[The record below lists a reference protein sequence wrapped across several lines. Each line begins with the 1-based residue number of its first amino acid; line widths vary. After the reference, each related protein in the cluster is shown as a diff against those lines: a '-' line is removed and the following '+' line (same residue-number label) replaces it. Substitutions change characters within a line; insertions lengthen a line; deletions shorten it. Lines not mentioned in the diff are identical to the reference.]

1 MSVKAAIGQSWAV
14 DGHQAGLEAAR
25 QAVDQL
31 GRAPVAFVWMVVSH
45 SYQIDQALAGV
56 TDVTGDAPILGFSTS
71 ASISAAGRS
80 RRSVLVGLLSGENI
94 RGRSGWWSEFS
105 QDGQA
110 CTQKML
116 TALHPDQDENQLL
129 LVVADGLG
137 ASADQLCTSLAS
149 LKLPVGGCLA
159 SGDLVRG
166 RTYQV
171 GGRQSGSGGL
181 AAAVL
186 LGDLAL
192 GVGTAHGWQ
201 PFGALT
207 RVTRLQGQWLRS
219 LDNQLPS
226 EVYAH
231 YFGYTPRQWVYPPL
245 NSMVRL
251 YPLGF
256 RDGEDFVLRSPI
268 RVEADGSLRMNTSLV
283 EGALA
288 DLMVGTQVGCVQ
300 ACRQAAQQALSA
312 LGAASPSLAVLL
324 VDAAWEMLLELE
336 PESEFNAVREILGE
350 DIPILGGYTLGQ
362 IATVAPPGTPGL
374 FNQHITVLLFGSP
387 PVVARILPTCINQ
400 AHTSHM
406 L

>member
-56 TDVTGDAPILGFSTS
+56 TEVTGDAPVLGFSTS
-71 ASISAAGRS
+71 AALSNIGRS
-80 RRSVLVGLLSGENI
+80 RRSVVVGLLSGENI
-94 RGRSGWWSEFS
+94 RGRSGWWPEFS

-110 CTQKML
+110 CTEKML
-116 TALHPDQDENQLL
+116 AALHPDPAENKLL

-137 ASADQLCTSLAS
+137 ASAELLCASLAGVN
-149 LKLPVGGCLA
+149 LPVGGCLA

-166 RTYQV
+166 RTYQI

-186 LGDLAL
+186 SGDLAI

-201 PFGALT
+201 PFGGLT
-207 RVTRLQGQWLRS
+207 RITRLQGQWLRQ

-231 YFGYTPRQWVYPPL
+231 YFGYTARQWVYPPL

-256 RDGEDFVLRSPI
+256 RAGETFAIRSPI
-268 RVEADGSLRMNTSLV
+268 RVEADGSLRMNASLV

-288 DLMVGTQVGCVQ
+288 DLMVGTQAGCVQ
-300 ACRQAAQQALSA
+300 ACRLAAQQALSA
-312 LGAASPSLAVLL
+312 LGGSVPRLAMLL

-336 PESEFNAVREILGE
+336 PESEVNAVRDILGK
-350 DIPILGGYTLGQ
+350 DIPIIGGYTLGQ
-362 IATVAPPGTPGL
+362 IASAASLDAPDL
-374 FNQHITVLLFGSP
+374 YNQHIAVLLFGQP
-387 PVVARILPTCINQ
+387 GPA
-400 AHTSHM
+400 
-406 L
+406 

>member
-31 GRAPVAFVWMVVSH
+31 GRAPVAFAWMVVSH

-56 TDVTGDAPILGFSTS
+56 TEVTGDAPILGFSTS
-71 ASISAAGRS
+71 AALGNTGRS
-80 RRSVLVGLLSGENI
+80 RRSVIVGLLSGENI

-116 TALHPDQDENQLL
+116 AALHPDPDENKML

-137 ASADQLCTSLAS
+137 ASADLLCSSLADLNLLVS
-149 LKLPVGGCLA
+149 GCLA

-186 LGDLAL
+186 SGDLVI
-192 GVGTAHGWQ
+192 GVGAAHGWQ

-207 RVTRLQGQWLRS
+207 RVTRLQGQWVRL

-231 YFGYTPRQWVYPPL
+231 YFGYTARQWVYPPL

-256 RDGEDFVLRSPI
+256 SEGENFVLRSPI

-288 DLMVGTQVGCVQ
+288 DLMVGTQAGCVQ

-312 LGAASPSLAVLL
+312 LGEAAPCLAVLL

-336 PESEFNAVREILGE
+336 PECEVNAVREILGK

-362 IATVAPPGTPGL
+362 IASVASPDAPDL
-374 FNQHITVLLFGSP
+374 YNQHIAVLLFGSP
-387 PVVARILPTCINQ
+387 GFA
-400 AHTSHM
+400 
-406 L
+406 